1 MRTSPLFS
9 IRTRNTPYNYDN
21 ITTMPKK
28 SKKTN
33 NTAATK
39 AAAAPAAADA
49 RSSTDKVERAF
60 VGPSATNTYSGVL
73 IRFVLHLFDSNKN
86 VITDK
91 YISKFDAADT
101 YDKGTQQAA
110 LRVKLRTEI
119 SAAISEIEPS
129 RDGKPYE
136 CFLKIGNEEGRL
148 TYNMVCDFMAGKS
161 NEVEV
166 DRNCAVAYLKDIND
180 GEVNITDD
188 MDAGNGK
195 IRVRVYQS
203 VSAYNAVRSAVA
215 WVYKLARVEMP
226 FANDIGIYINGLKR
240 SISAAKQHLGLKI
253 TEGKACLLQI

>member
-1 MRTSPLFS
+1 M
-9 IRTRNTPYNYDN
+9 
-21 ITTMPKK
+21 
-28 SKKTN
+28 
-33 NTAATK
+33 
-39 AAAAPAAADA
+39 
-49 RSSTDKVERAF
+49 
-60 VGPSATNTYSGVL
+60 
-73 IRFVLHLFDSNKN
+73 
-86 VITDK
+86 
-91 YISKFDAADT
+91 
-101 YDKGTQQAA
+101 
-110 LRVKLRTEI
+110 KLRTEI